1 MKLLL
6 EKVQSIGING
16 RQTKENARS
25 TAVEL
30 CLCFVSYYKVFFN
43 ENFLAALTLPG
54 EVDVFGNEYPE
65 FEWVDFEP
73 EE

>member
-1 MKLLL
+1 MTVSQVASPDDGICDGILL
-6 EKVQSIGING
+6 VI
-16 RQTKENARS
+16 

-30 CLCFVSYYKVFFN
+30 CLRFVSYYKVFFN